1 MDSTAALTPVT
12 EAPPVPPSSA
22 SCKRL
27 LKEYGR
33 LMRKM
38 PPGIEAHPLDANI
51 LECKHHDSFLTVG

>member
-1 MDSTAALTPVT
+1 MT

-51 LECKHHDSFLTVG
+51 LECKHHDRS